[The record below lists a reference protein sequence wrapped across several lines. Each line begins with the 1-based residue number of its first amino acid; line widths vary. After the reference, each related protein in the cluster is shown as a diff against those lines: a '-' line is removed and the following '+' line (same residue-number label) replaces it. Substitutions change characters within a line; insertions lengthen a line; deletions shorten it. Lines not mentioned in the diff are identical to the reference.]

1 MAQAQLPVYVVDDDE
16 SVRRAFQLLLQ
27 SAGLKAQ
34 TFSSA
39 QDFLDSVDFGK
50 KGVVILD
57 VRMPGKTGLDVMKR
71 LASEKSR
78 MRVIAVS
85 ASDDESTRDLASE
98 LGAMAFFRKPVH
110 DQALIDTIEWAM
122 RQEKPHHAFPDEDA
136 S

>member
-1 MAQAQLPVYVVDDDE
+1 MTQKHIPIYVVDDDQ

-27 SAGLKAQ
+27 SAGLEAR

-39 QDFLDSVDFGK
+39 EDFLDTVNLDDRAI
-50 KGVVILD
+50 VILD

-78 MRVIAVS
+78 MKVIAVS
-85 ASDDESTRDLASE
+85 ASDDGPTRDLACE

-122 RQEKPHHAFPDEDA
+122 RQEKP
-136 S
+136 